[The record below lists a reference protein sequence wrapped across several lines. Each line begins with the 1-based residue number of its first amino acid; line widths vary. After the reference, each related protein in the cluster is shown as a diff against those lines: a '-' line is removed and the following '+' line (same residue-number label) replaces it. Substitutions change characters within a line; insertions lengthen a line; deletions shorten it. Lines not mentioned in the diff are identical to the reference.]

1 MESSTYTSPETGV
14 EYQVVASVQRRM
26 RGGVL
31 EGCPMY
37 WQIEKQYRILLNGV
51 QVSHTYRE
59 SEISDAVYGYENP
72 LTEAQVKAISSR
84 FD

>member
-14 EYQVVASVQRRM
+14 EYQVVTSVQRRM

-37 WQIEKQYRILLNGV
+37 WQTEKQYNILLNEV
-51 QVSHTYRE
+51 QVNHCFRE
-59 SEISDAVYGYENP
+59 SEILDAVYNYENP
-72 LTEAQVKAISSR
+72 LTDAQIKAISSR